1 MLLEK
6 ETHIM
11 AKPINKEDIITLSNG
26 EKATV
31 TVGDESPN
39 FNNIYVVRLEN
50 GDRRVVDRKTLTLAS
65 NLP

>member
-1 MLLEK
+1 MK
-6 ETHIM
+6 HG
-11 AKPINKEDIITLSNG
+11 DVITLSNG

-31 TVGDESPN
+31 TVGDESSN

-50 GDRRVVDRKTLTLAS
+50 GDRRVIDRKTLTLAS

>member
-1 MLLEK
+1 
-6 ETHIM
+6 M
-11 AKPINKEDIITLSNG
+11 ANTKKSIKKEDIITLSNG

-31 TVGDESPN
+31 TVGDESTN

-50 GDRRVVDRKTLTLAS
+50 GERRVIDRKTLTLAS